1 MVFIIW
7 QAGENLPG
15 TVKDTIKIQQGE
27 IMEDPTKKEEIMDN
41 KNEKDSKPALPT
53 RSYVVMALA
62 GAYVAYL
69 GFSLCKSVLDGV
81 EGSNPGFM
89 VAGIVFMVLGAAFV
103 VNGGKGYMK
112 NSKEKKEEDAQAAL
126 EDASESEETREKSS
140 GAETDLQDVSESEKA
155 EETGQKKMSIADR
168 ANLVNHLNEDEEEK
182 E

>member
-1 MVFIIW
+1 
-7 QAGENLPG
+7 
-15 TVKDTIKIQQGE
+15 
-27 IMEDPTKKEEIMDN
+27 MEDPTKKEEIMDN

-112 NSKEKKEEDAQAAL
+112 NSKEKKEEDAQVAL

>member
-1 MVFIIW
+1 
-7 QAGENLPG
+7 
-15 TVKDTIKIQQGE
+15 
-27 IMEDPTKKEEIMDN
+27 MEDPTKKEEIMDN

-112 NSKEKKEEDAQAAL
+112 NSKEKKEEDV
-126 EDASESEETREKSS
+126 SESEAAEEKSS
-140 GAETDLQDVSESEKA
+140 GEETDLQDVSESEKA

>member
-1 MVFIIW
+1 
-7 QAGENLPG
+7 
-15 TVKDTIKIQQGE
+15 
-27 IMEDPTKKEEIMDN
+27 MEDPTKKEEIMEN

-53 RSYVVMALA
+53 RSYVVMAIA

-69 GFSLCKSVLDGV
+69 GFSLCKGVLDGA

-112 NSKEKKEEDAQAAL
+112 NSKEKKEEEAAL
-126 EDASESEETREKSS
+126 ESTETEAVLPAGEEPEETKEKNGETEDSLEVASEQEELV
-140 GAETDLQDVSESEKA
+140 D
-155 EETGQKKMSIADR
+155 TGKKKMSIADR
-168 ANLVNHLNEDEEEK
+168 ANLVNRLDEDEEEQ

>member
-1 MVFIIW
+1 
-7 QAGENLPG
+7 
-15 TVKDTIKIQQGE
+15 
-27 IMEDPTKKEEIMDN
+27 MEDPTKKEEIMDN

-89 VAGIVFMVLGAAFV
+89 VAGIVFMVLGVAFV

-112 NSKEKKEEDAQAAL
+112 NSKEKKEENV
-126 EDASESEETREKSS
+126 SESEVAEEKSS
-140 GAETDLQDVSESEKA
+140 GEETDLQDVSESERQKRQGRRKCPLQ
-155 EETGQKKMSIADR
+155 TGQTW
-168 ANLVNHLNEDEEEK
+168 
-182 E
+182 